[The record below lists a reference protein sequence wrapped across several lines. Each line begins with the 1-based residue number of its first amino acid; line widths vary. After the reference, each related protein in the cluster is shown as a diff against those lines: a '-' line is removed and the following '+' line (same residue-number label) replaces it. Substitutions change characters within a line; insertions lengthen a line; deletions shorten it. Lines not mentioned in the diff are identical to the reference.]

1 MKLFLKTKNVG
12 FTGFSLNVMP
22 TLDFSQEKAAQFF
35 YPRKIRSNDF
45 QRKNPSNI
53 SHSWCLKI
61 TEKVSLYIERSILI
75 EQKLLVENWKMA
87 NLKNSNDTF
96 LVIFKQRAVLRIY
109 FL

>member
-22 TLDFSQEKAAQFF
+22 TLEKAAQFF

-87 NLKNSNDTF
+87 NLKNSNETF
-96 LVIFKQRAVLRIY
+96 LVIFKQRAVIRIY